1 LTFITENIYC
11 CRSGSAA
18 DTQAIADMLKYYSEV
33 YEQESAT
40 STSVKVK
47 LVANL
52 FSSICYQNKDKL
64 QAGIIV
70 AGYDYHSQSGE
81 VYSVPLGG
89 SLHRQPFAIGGSGST
104 FIYGYCDA
112 AYKEGM
118 TREETVNFV
127 KQCNP
132 LSYL

>member
-1 LTFITENIYC
+1 
-11 CRSGSAA
+11 
-18 DTQAIADMLKYYSEV
+18 
-33 YEQESAT
+33 
-40 STSVKVK
+40 
-47 LVANL
+47 
-52 FSSICYQNKDKL
+52 
-64 QAGIIV
+64 
-70 AGYDYHSQSGE
+70 
-81 VYSVPLGG
+81 LGG

-132 LSYL
+132 F